1 VRPGGAGL
9 AGAPGHVMGQA
20 QGSNRALSD
29 EQVEEAVKLRLDG
42 REQLMSHFGLTSS
55 AARRAEPVIRA
66 IIRERD
72 RTSGADAP
80 RYRKTAGPARDINGK
95 TSGTR
100 VRELKARR
108 KGDHYPALLAVQLRI
123 SELCAALGS
132 VKMADYPLDEVSL
145 WRISDIEDDLLTL
158 TAWTDRALS
167 EITARLGDEEIRA
180 KIRIM
185 RDPTGRTPAEAASM
199 QAVAARLERKLRN
212 RLTARA

>member
-1 VRPGGAGL
+1 
-9 AGAPGHVMGQA
+9 MGQK
-20 QGSNRALSD
+20 QALSD
-29 EQVEEAVKLRLDG
+29 EQVEQAVRLRLDG
-42 REQLMSHFGLTSS
+42 REQLMSHFGLSAS
-55 AARRAEPVIRA
+55 AARRAEPVIKA

-72 RTSGADAP
+72 RHAGGEAGP
-80 RYRKTAGPARDINGK
+80 RYRKTAGQPRDVNGK

-100 VRELKARR
+100 LRELKARR

-132 VKMADYPLDEVSL
+132 VRMADYQLDEVSL

-158 TAWTDRALS
+158 TAWLDRVLS
-167 EITARLGDEEIRA
+167 EITGRLGDEEIRA

-199 QAVAARLERKLRN
+199 QAVAAKLERKLRN
-212 RLTARA
+212 RLAARA